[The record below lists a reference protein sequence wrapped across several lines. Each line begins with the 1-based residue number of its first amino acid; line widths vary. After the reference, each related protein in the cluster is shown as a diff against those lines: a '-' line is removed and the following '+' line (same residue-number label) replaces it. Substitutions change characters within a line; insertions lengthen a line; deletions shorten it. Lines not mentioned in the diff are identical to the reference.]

1 MLRYNNMRHREL
13 PLSTDSSN
21 LFLKVMISIAV
32 FLFAVT
38 LAGVL
43 SINSMLV
50 NWNSSILGSLT
61 VQIIPVNGVDKLK
74 AKNETLI
81 QEQRAAAMLEAMPEV
96 QKVTPLNDGQLE
108 RLLKPWLGDDVDLSN
123 LPMPRLIDVK
133 LKKDAE
139 INFMALAEKLA
150 TVAPQASLD
159 NHKLWL
165 NKLINFAS
173 GLKMLALSVLALVI
187 GITSGAIFY
196 STQTSLGLHKDIIEI
211 LHLLGAKDTY
221 IAQQYAAK
229 TAVLGFWG
237 GLIGVVFA
245 VPTIFVIAHLAQ
257 QIEGGIINEA
267 RLSWGAWTVIFSLPL
282 FSMLVAMQ
290 TAYYTVKR
298 TLEKMMS
305 ADVKKNRLSC
315 VAYRNLRLAGRH
327 DRVRLYHQPSADG
340 RRCQN
345 RRDRGFDR
353 RPQPDRRGGA
363 AAQSGQRR
371 AAFDFGRVERHFAGN
386 PEKTPRCQ
394 NYHFPGDYA

>member
-1 MLRYNNMRHREL
+1 MLKYSNMRHQEL
-13 PLSTDSSN
+13 PLSNDTSN

-61 VQIIPVNGVDKLK
+61 VQIIPINGVDKAK
-74 AKNETLI
+74 AKAETLI
-81 QEQRAAAMLEAMPEV
+81 QQQRAVALLEAMPEAK
-96 QKVTPLNDGQLE
+96 KVTPLNDEQLQ
-108 RLLKPWLGDDVDLSN
+108 RLLKPWLGDDVDMEN

-133 LKKDAE
+133 LKAGSE
-139 INFMALAEKLA
+139 INFAVLAEKLA

-173 GLKMLALSVLALVI
+173 GLKMLALSVLILVI

-196 STQTSLGLHKDIIEI
+196 TTQTSLGLHKDIIEI
-211 LHLLGAKDTY
+211 LHILGAKDTY
-221 IAQQYAAK
+221 IAQQYATK
-229 TAVLGFWG
+229 TAVLGFLG
-237 GLIGVVFA
+237 GVVGVLFA
-245 VPTIFVIAHLAQ
+245 IPAIFLIAHLAQ

-267 RLSWGAWTVIFSLPL
+267 HLSLGAWSTILSLPL

-298 TLEKMMS
+298 TLEKMM
-305 ADVKKNRLSC
+305 
-315 VAYRNLRLAGRH
+315 
-327 DRVRLYHQPSADG
+327 
-340 RRCQN
+340 
-345 RRDRGFDR
+345 
-353 RPQPDRRGGA
+353 
-363 AAQSGQRR
+363 
-371 AAFDFGRVERHFAGN
+371 
-386 PEKTPRCQ
+386 
-394 NYHFPGDYA
+394 